1 MAVLKRPDGEI
12 HYQTFGTGFPVL
24 LFAPGGL
31 RSRMEMWPAPP
42 DGPPDPGST
51 GPRRSLKPGSPLWR
65 WTNVT
70 PVILAPTSEQTT
82 AGTHTPL
89 TTSR

>member
-12 HYQTFGTGFPVL
+12 HYQTFGNGFPVL

-42 DGPPDPGST
+42 GRPTRPWVDWTTALAGSRLHGRGDGPT
-51 GPRRSLKPGSPLWR
+51 QR
-65 WTNVT
+65 W
-70 PVILAPTSEQTT
+70 
-82 AGTHTPL
+82 
-89 TTSR
+89 